1 MSGKITINTDGGSRG
16 NPGHAAIGI
25 IAHDDEKVIYQVG
38 EYLGVLTNNEA
49 EYKAVVKSLEW
60 ILDSNL
66 SPSRPISFLLDSK
79 LVVEQLNKRW
89 KIKDDRM
96 RVLANDCFK
105 LLEKISNPITFSHV
119 PREKNSQADALV
131 NQALDARLA

>member
-105 LLEKISNPITFSHV
+105 LLEKISNSVTFSHV